1 MSQAIV
7 TSSYRGDFE
16 RCRLLCD
23 SIDARVSGYTK
34 HILAVEARDVTMFRA
49 LEGPKRE
56 VVDERDLFP
65 WWLRAV
71 PDPTRFGKRR
81 IWLTPKGLPLQ
92 GWHTQQLRRIML
104 GAKLDETA
112 MITVDSDVVFLRDF
126 DTGHFEDDEGRV
138 GFYRK
143 PGGVRVALE
152 EYQKVHYDW
161 SRKAGELLGI
171 AEPEYTDTGYIATLI
186 AWNTDTVRDMNARI
200 ESVTG
205 NSAIDALSRTR
216 ALSEC
221 TIYGRFVD
229 EVEKRPDRHFTVGYQ
244 RCSMYWDGEAMSEL
258 SLEQFVQSLE
268 PHHVAAGIQS
278 FTGTDS
284 ALIRKAAGLA

>member
-23 SIDARVSGYTK
+23 SIDARVRGHTR
-34 HILAVEARDVTMFRA
+34 HILAVESRDVSMFRV

-65 WWLRAV
+65 WWLRAF
-71 PDPTRFGKRR
+71 PDPTRLGKRR
-81 IWLTPKGLPLQ
+81 IWLTPVGLPLR

-104 GAKLDETA
+104 GAKLEETA
-112 MITVDSDVVFLRDF
+112 LITVDSDVVFLRDF
-126 DTGHFEDDEGRV
+126 ETGNFEDEKGRV
-138 GFYRK
+138 AFYRK
-143 PGGVRVALE
+143 PGGVRTALA

-161 SRKAGELLGI
+161 SRKAGEFLGI
-171 AEPEYTDTGYIATLI
+171 PEPKVTDTGYIGTLI
-186 AWNTDTVRDMNARI
+186 AWNTASVRDMSARI

-205 NSAIDALSRTR
+205 HSAIDALARTR
-216 ALSEC
+216 LISEC

-229 EVEKRPDRHFTVGYQ
+229 EIENRPDRHYPVSFE
-244 RCSMYWDGEAMSEL
+244 RCRMYWAGDAMTEPVL
-258 SLEQFVQSLE
+258 RRFIASLEA
-268 PHHVAAGIQS
+268 HHVAAGIQS

-284 ALIRKAAGLA
+284 ALLRRVAGLN